1 MRCLFPRSDTSYI
14 NRAPHLQ
21 VSHFIWNS
29 EITKKMT
36 NFWYPFHIGFNI
48 KLPCEDSNG
57 IWSLI
62 LFLFFLGCWMLVDV
76 WQCGSSVCLL
86 ISRLNLRPKSR
97 GRQKFWTKVVQVT
110 TIKTATS
117 PSSLLCKRCFNQKG
131 EIKLWEFWVR
141 LVNETYRPAPGVICS
156 LNAMIG
162 WRRIEKRGGKP
173 SRERIWSE
181 KEEKFLEKVNT
192 WPREC
197 QSKSLL

>member
-1 MRCLFPRSDTSYI
+1 MLKISYFLESSPIYLQSMYIYWDIENWHNFGFQSNISNYMRCLFPRSDTSYI

-36 NFWYPFHIGFNI
+36 NFWYLIHIGFNL

-62 LFLFFLGCWMLVDV
+62 LFLFFWSCWMLVDV
-76 WQCGSSVCLL
+76 WQRGSSVCLL
-86 ISRLNLRPKSR
+86 ISRLNLRPKSM
-97 GRQKFWTKVVQVT
+97 GAAKVLDESCTKVT

-131 EIKLWEFWVR
+131 EIKLWEYWVR
-141 LVNETYRPAPGVICS
+141 LENETYWPALVSYVVFMP
-156 LNAMIG
+156 
-162 WRRIEKRGGKP
+162 W
-173 SRERIWSE
+173 
-181 KEEKFLEKVNT
+181 
-192 WPREC
+192 
-197 QSKSLL
+197 